1 MIKVIKTQKDYNKA
15 LKNVESLM
23 DRDPK
28 VGSSEANKL
37 ELLILLIKDY
47 EGKHFPVEAPDPIE
61 AILFRMEQ
69 EDLQPRDLIPYIGSR
84 SKVSEVLSRKR
95 PLTLTMIRA
104 LHEGLGIPIKS
115 LIKED
120 KPESVESDEIDW
132 SFFPVREI
140 IKRGWVRTGFSDIK
154 AHAKDIIL
162 EFLQPLDSENLVPA
176 LYRMT
181 ENVRTARKIDRYS
194 LMMWNARV
202 IILSNEYRNS
212 RKYRK
217 YRKGRVSK
225 EFIKEIIQL
234 SNFNDGPRRAREFLM
249 ENGIPL
255 VIEPHLP
262 RTHLDGAAIMT
273 KQGPVIGLTIR
284 YDRLD
289 NFWFDLVHELSH
301 ITLHL
306 DKYNM
311 SFYDYD
317 LEVDSDDPK
326 EKEADELASECLI
339 PEVEWKKSPASN
351 LRTPGAANYL
361 AKKLN
366 IHPAIVAGKMRHYF
380 NNYRILNQLIGN
392 KQVRICFSEI
402 NWS

>member
-1 MIKVIKTQKDYNKA
+1 MIKVIKTQKDYNEA
-15 LKNVESLM
+15 LKDIESLM

-37 ELLILLIKDY
+37 ELLSLLIKDY
-47 EGKHFPVEAPDPIE
+47 EDKHFPVEAPDPIE

-69 EDLQPRDLIPYIGSR
+69 GDLQPRALIPYIGSR

-120 KPESVESDEIDW
+120 KPESIESGEIDW
-132 SFFPVREI
+132 SLFPVREI
-140 IKRGWVRTGFSDIK
+140 IKREWVKTGFSDIK

-162 EFLQPLDSENLVPA
+162 EFLQPLDTRDLVPA

-217 YRKGRVSK
+217 GRVSK

-234 SNFNDGPRRAREFLM
+234 SNFNDGPRRAKEFLM

-255 VIEPHLP
+255 VVEPHLP
-262 RTHLDGAAIMT
+262 RTHLDGAAILT
-273 KQGPVIGLTIR
+273 ENGPIIGLTIR

-289 NFWFDLVHELSH
+289 NFWFDLAHELSH
-301 ITLHL
+301 IHLHL
-306 DKYNM
+306 EKYNM
-311 SFYDYD
+311 SFYDYE
-317 LEVDSDDPK
+317 LEADTDDPK
-326 EKEADELASECLI
+326 EKEADEFASECLI
-339 PEVEWKKSPASN
+339 PDAEWKNSPASN
-351 LRTPGAANYL
+351 LRTPGAANHL
-361 AKKLN
+361 AMKLN

-380 NNYRILNQLIGN
+380 RNYRILNQLIGN
-392 KQVRICFSEI
+392 KQVRICFPEI

>member
-1 MIKVIKTQKDYNKA
+1 MIKIIKTNKDYDEA

-23 DRDPK
+23 DRDSKP
-28 VGSSEANKL
+28 GSSDANKL
-37 ELLILLIKDY
+37 ELLLLLIKDY
-47 EGKHFPVEAPDPIE
+47 EDKYFPVEAPDPIE

-69 EDLQPRDLIPYIGSR
+69 EDLQPRNLIPYIGSR

-120 KPESVESDEIDW
+120 KPKSVESDEIDW

-140 IKRGWVRTGFSDIK
+140 IKRGWVKTHFSDIK

-162 EFLQPLDSENLVPA
+162 EFLQPLDSENLVPT

-194 LMMWNARV
+194 LMMWNARI
-202 IILSNEYRNS
+202 IILSNKYRNS
-212 RKYRK
+212 RKYK
-217 YRKGRVSK
+217 KGRVSK

-234 SNFNDGPRRAREFLM
+234 SNFNDGPKRAREFLM

-255 VIEPHLP
+255 VVEPHLP
-262 RTHLDGAAIMT
+262 RTHLDGAAILT
-273 KQGPVIGLTIR
+273 ENGPTIGLTIR

-289 NFWFDLVHELSH
+289 NFWFSLAHELSH
-301 ITLHL
+301 IHLHL
-306 DKYNM
+306 EKYNM
-311 SFYDYD
+311 SFFDYE
-317 LEVDSDDPK
+317 LEADTDDPK
-326 EKEADELASECLI
+326 EKEADEFASECLV
-339 PEVEWKKSPASN
+339 PSSEWKISPAST
-351 LRTPGAANYL
+351 LQTTGAANRL

-380 NNYRILNQLIGN
+380 KNYRILNQLIGHN
-392 KQVRICFSEI
+392 EVKKYFEDVEWR
-402 NWS
+402 

>member
-1 MIKVIKTQKDYNKA
+1 MIKVIKTQKDYNEA

-23 DRDPK
+23 DRDTKP
-28 VGSSEANKL
+28 GSSDANKL
-37 ELLILLIKDY
+37 ELLFLLIKDY
-47 EGKHFPVEAPDPIE
+47 EDKYFPVEAPDPIE

-69 EDLQPRDLIPYIGSR
+69 GNLQPRALIPYIGSR

-120 KPESVESDEIDW
+120 KPKSVELDNIDW

-140 IKRGWVRTGFSDIK
+140 IKRGWVKTKHSDIK

-176 LYRMT
+176 LYKMT

-217 YRKGRVSK
+217 GKVSK
-225 EFIKEIIQL
+225 EFIKKVIQL
-234 SNFNDGPRRAREFLM
+234 SKFNDGPKRAKEFLM
-249 ENGIPL
+249 ENAIPL
-255 VIEPHLP
+255 VFEPHLP

-273 KQGPVIGLTIR
+273 EQGPVIGLTIR

-289 NFWFDLVHELSH
+289 NFWFNLTHELSH
-301 ITLHL
+301 IHLHL
-306 DKYNM
+306 DKYNL

-339 PEVEWKKSPASN
+339 PEVKWKNSPASN

-361 AKKLN
+361 AKELN

-380 NNYRILNQLIGN
+380 KNYRILNQLIGN
-392 KQVRICFSEI
+392 KQVKICFSEI